1 VASKIERGRFA
12 GVPFAATGAGRAL
25 VVLPGLSSMTGV
37 DSDQLVWGSLAPVRR
52 LASVRRLVLLN
63 RWPDLPQD
71 LTMAA
76 LAQGHAD
83 AIREG
88 LSGEPVDLLGL
99 STGGSIAQQIAA
111 DHPDV
116 VRRLVLLSTGCRL
129 GPVGR
134 RDQARVAELLRAGAT
149 RAVCRSVGASL
160 VPGPLKPLGAAVG
173 WLTANR
179 VLGSTQAAADLLA
192 TLAAEDGFDL
202 AGCND
207 TIRAPTLIVAGRR
220 DRFYDRGLFERTQ
233 QLIPHSRLYVRP
245 RRGHITVTFDPKAV
259 TTIQRFLTN

>member
-1 VASKIERGRFA
+1 
-12 GVPFAATGAGRAL
+12 
-25 VVLPGLSSMTGV
+25 
-37 DSDQLVWGSLAPVRR
+37 
-52 LASVRRLVLLN
+52 
-63 RWPDLPQD
+63 
-71 LTMAA
+71 
-76 LAQGHAD
+76 
-83 AIREG
+83 
-88 LSGEPVDLLGL
+88 
-99 STGGSIAQQIAA
+99 
-111 DHPDV
+111 
-116 VRRLVLLSTGCRL
+116 VLLSTGCRL

-149 RAVCRSVGASL
+149 RAACRSVGASL

-179 VLGSTQAAADLLA
+179 VLGSAQAAADLLA
-192 TLAAEDGFDL
+192 TIAAEDGFDL